1 MTNKEKL
8 KKSISS
14 DFSKENNYNEII
26 KKFDKEDTKIKNN
39 VWKWS
44 LAPICLVAIIV
55 GILFKNSKNNNIVLD
70 NYTDKE
76 NNIILNINNIDTN
89 YSDILRDIL
98 FDADIKEISTNGLFI
113 PWPEMLIGI
122 TIPKDLDKFHATAV
136 YTRNNK
142 TNECDILN
150 SYVYNYSN
158 ELEEDYKSIRIAFSD
173 TNKPLRDYF
182 FSEENSKE
190 TIINN
195 VKITIFQ
202 YNDIYFT
209 EFSYKDYHFDIE
221 ANNIS
226 EQELSNL
233 LVSII
238 K

>member
-1 MTNKEKL
+1 MTNKKRL
-8 KKSISS
+8 KKSINS
-14 DFSKENNYNEII
+14 DFSKENNYNAII
-26 KKFDKEDTKIKNN
+26 KKINKEDIKIKNN

-44 LAPICLVAIIV
+44 IVPICLVAIIV

-98 FDADIKEISTNGLFI
+98 FDADIKEMSINGLFI

-122 TIPKDLDKFHATAV
+122 TIPKDLDKFHAKAI

-142 TNECDILN
+142 TNAYDILN

-158 ELEEDYKSIRIAFSD
+158 ELEEDYKNIRIAFSD
-173 TNKPLRDYF
+173 TNKPIRDYF
-182 FSEENSKE
+182 FSIENSKK

-195 VKITIFQ
+195 VNITIFK
-202 YNDIYFT
+202 YNNTYFT

-221 ANNIS
+221 TKNIS
-226 EQELSNL
+226 EQELSDL

>member
-8 KKSISS
+8 KKSISN

-26 KKFDKEDTKIKNN
+26 KKIEGEDMKIKNN

-44 LAPICLVAIIV
+44 LVPMCLVAIIV
-55 GILFKNSKNNNIVLD
+55 GVLFINSKNSNNLLSPVTPYI
-70 NYTDKE
+70 DKE
-76 NNIILNINNIDTN
+76 NNVKLNINSLDKVGARKIDAN
-89 YSDILRDIL
+89 
-98 FDADIKEISTNGLFI
+98 IKEISTNEL
-113 PWPEMLIGI
+113 PEILKDGI
-122 TIPKDLDKFHATAV
+122 TIPKDLDKDNATAI
-136 YTRNNK
+136 YTRKDQNS
-142 TNECDILN
+142 EYDILN
-150 SYVYNYSN
+150 CYVYNYYN
-158 ELEEDYKSIRIAFSD
+158 EKDDKNIRIAFSE
-173 TNKPLRDYF
+173 TNKPVRDYH

-195 VKITIFQ
+195 VKITIFK

-209 EFSYKDYHFDIE
+209 EFSYKDYNFDIE
-221 ANNIS
+221 TNNIS